1 MHTKYFFLKTKFN
14 LKEKCYHFDKMS
26 SEKNILEITKNE
38 LNNSL

>member
-1 MHTKYFFLKTKFN
+1 MPIKYVLHSFIY
-14 LKEKCYHFDKMS
+14 LKEKCYHFDKIS